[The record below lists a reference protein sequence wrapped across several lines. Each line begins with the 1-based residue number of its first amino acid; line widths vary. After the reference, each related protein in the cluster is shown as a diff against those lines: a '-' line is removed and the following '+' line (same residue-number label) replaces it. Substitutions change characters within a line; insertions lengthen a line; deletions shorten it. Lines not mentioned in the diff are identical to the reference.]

1 MKSKEREGS
10 ALTGLDVVFVKE
22 LGEYTGSVRMVVLM
36 ILILL
41 TAGSS
46 LYVATRTLRSYV
58 GEDSY
63 MLLSLF
69 TIAQNPIP
77 SFMSFISFL
86 VPLTGIA
93 LGFDAINSEYQN
105 RTLGRLLSQPI
116 YRDVLLF
123 GKALG
128 ALVAMGVVLLALW
141 LLVIGCA
148 MFFLGVPPTGEQIA
162 RALMYYVIT
171 LLYGLLWYMIAMT
184 MSIIFRQSA
193 VSALVSIALWL
204 FFMIFWPM
212 ISQVVAVLVSGG
224 DEYTAAKLSV
234 ALGRFSP
241 YNLYVEA
248 SVAMLSPTTRSLGVV
263 LFSQVQGAMMGNPL
277 PFGQSVLLIW
287 PQMTAFFASVILVF
301 ALGYVLFQR
310 KEIRM

>member
-10 ALTGLDVVFVKE
+10 ALTGLKVVFVKE
-22 LGEYTGSVRMVVLM
+22 LQDYAGSVRMVVLM
-36 ILILL
+36 VLILL
-41 TAGSS
+41 TAGASM
-46 LYVATRTLRSYV
+46 YVATQTLRSYV

-69 TIAQNPIP
+69 SISQDPIP

-128 ALVAMGVVLLALW
+128 ALVAMAIVLLALW

-148 MFFLGVPPTGEQIA
+148 MFFLGVPPTAEQIE
-162 RALMYYVIT
+162 RSMMYYLIT
-171 LLYGLLWYMIAMT
+171 LLYGLLWYLIAMT

-193 VSALVSIALWL
+193 VSALVSVALWL

-212 ISQVVAVLVSGG
+212 LSQVIAYLAGGG
-224 DEYTAAKLSV
+224 DEYATAKLAV
-234 ALGRFSP
+234 ILGRFSP
-241 YNLYVEA
+241 YNLYLEA
-248 SVAMLSPTTRSLGVV
+248 SVAMLVPTTRSLGVV
-263 LFSQVQGAMMGNPL
+263 LFSQIQGAMMGNPL

-287 PQMTAFFASVILVF
+287 PQMTSFIASGILVF

>member
-10 ALTGLDVVFVKE
+10 ALTGLKVVFVKE
-22 LGEYTGSVRMVVLM
+22 LQEYAGSVRMVVLM
-36 ILILL
+36 VLILL
-41 TAGSS
+41 TAGAS
-46 LYVATRTLRSYV
+46 LYVATQTLRSYV

-128 ALVAMGVVLLALW
+128 ALVAMAVVLLALW

-162 RALMYYVIT
+162 RALMYYLIT

-212 ISQVVAVLVSGG
+212 ISQVVAALAGG
-224 DEYTAAKLSV
+224 GASMRRRNSRWCSDGSARTIFTLSRPSQCSV
-234 ALGRFSP
+234 RRRGLWASCCSPRFREP
-241 YNLYVEA
+241 
-248 SVAMLSPTTRSLGVV
+248 
-263 LFSQVQGAMMGNPL
+263 
-277 PFGQSVLLIW
+277 
-287 PQMTAFFASVILVF
+287 
-301 ALGYVLFQR
+301 
-310 KEIRM
+310 

>member
-10 ALTGLDVVFVKE
+10 ALTGLKVVFVKE
-22 LGEYTGSVRMVVLM
+22 LQEYAGSVRMVVLM
-36 ILILL
+36 VLILL
-41 TAGSS
+41 TAGAS
-46 LYVATRTLRSYV
+46 LYVATQTLRSYV

-128 ALVAMGVVLLALW
+128 ALVAMAVVLLALW

-162 RALMYYVIT
+162 RALMYYLIT

-212 ISQVVAVLVSGG
+212 ISQVVAALAGG
-224 DEYTAAKLSV
+224 GSEYETAKLSV
-234 ALGRFSP
+234 VLGRVSP
-241 YNLYVEA
+241 YNLYLE
-248 SVAMLSPTTRSLGVV
+248 SSIAMLSPTTRSLGVV
-263 LFSQVQGAMMGNPL
+263 LFSQIQGAMMGSPL

-287 PQMTAFFASVILVF
+287 PQMTSFVASVILVF
-301 ALGYVLFQR
+301 ALAYVIFQR